1 MKLCKTELNPIP
13 ILSID
18 GEAEERRNELAL
30 EARKITSIATAG
42 ENDTARNI
50 AVEIRTHVKEVEAA
64 RVSLTKPLLDGQ
76 RMLKKLSDDH
86 IAPLEAE
93 LQRLQRLATVFLEAE
108 QVRVAAE
115 MKARLEL
122 AAEAKTDAD
131 FAVIANEAMPA
142 EAQAQGQTLRKVL
155 KWEVTDLRAL
165 YLARPEL
172 CKLEAKASAINV
184 SCVPELPVPGLKLWW
199 ENAATFTT
207 R

>member
-30 EARKITSIATAG
+30 EARKITSIATAT

-131 FAVIANEAMPA
+131 FAVISNEAMPT
-142 EAQAQGQTLRKVL
+142 EARAQGQTLRKVL

-184 SCVPELPVPGLKLWW
+184 SCVPEMPVPGLKLWW

>member
-108 QVRVAAE
+108 QVQVAAE

-131 FAVIANEAMPA
+131 FAVISNEAMPA
-142 EAQAQGQTLRKVL
+142 EARAQGQTLRKVL

>member
-1 MKLCKTELNPIP
+1 MKLTKTELSVLPT
-13 ILSID
+13 LAVD
-18 GEAEERRNELAL
+18 ELAEERRNELAI

-93 LQRLQRLATVFLEAE
+93 LQRLQRLATVFLVEEEA
-108 QVRVAAE
+108 RVAAE
-115 MKARLEL
+115 MAARLEL
-122 AAEAKTDAD
+122 AAEAVSDSD
-131 FAVIANEAMPA
+131 FAIISNEALPV
-142 EAQAQGQTLRKVL
+142 EARAQGQTLRKVL
-155 KWEVTDLRAL
+155 KYEVLDIHAIYR
-165 YLARPEL
+165 ARPEL
-172 CKLEAKASAINV
+172 CNLTIKASAVN
-184 SCVPELPVPGLKLWW
+184 STCVPELPVPGLRLWF
-199 ENAATFTT
+199 ENASTFST

>member
-131 FAVIANEAMPA
+131 FAVISNEAMPA
-142 EAQAQGQTLRKVL
+142 EARAQGQTLRKVL

-184 SCVPELPVPGLKLWW
+184 SCVPEMPVPGLKLWW
-199 ENAATFTT
+199 QNAATFTT

>member
-76 RMLKKLSDDH
+76 RMLKKLADDH
-86 IAPLEAE
+86 VAPLEAE

-184 SCVPELPVPGLKLWW
+184 SCVPEMPVPGLKLWW

>member
-184 SCVPELPVPGLKLWW
+184 SCVPEMPVPGLKLWW

>member
-42 ENDTARNI
+42 ENDTVRNI

-131 FAVIANEAMPA
+131 FAVISNEAMPA
-142 EAQAQGQTLRKVL
+142 EARAQGQTLRKVL

-184 SCVPELPVPGLKLWW
+184 SCVPEMPVPGLKLWW

>member
-30 EARKITSIATAG
+30 EARKITSIATAT

-184 SCVPELPVPGLKLWW
+184 SCVPEMPVPGLKLWW
-199 ENAATFTT
+199 QNAATFTT